1 MQVDH
6 LDAVTPGIA
15 KIAAKWR
22 LQSQTVLFL
31 HLLAHL
37 IQLFLIAHDESEM
50 TNPIRLDL
58 LHFENGEKL
67 VLNQFQKSVA
77 FATIHFLQIKDVF
90 IKFYRRFD
98 IVHFDCEVIASIN
111 LHAHECIVTE
121 LQYLA
126 NMKDLTQGSVTK
138 HLLQMTAFL
147 AISMLVQTL
156 YLLADLYWVGHLGKE
171 AIAAVGV
178 AGNFTMIVLALM
190 QMLGV
195 GTTTL
200 ISQAAG
206 RKDQP
211 QAELAFNQSFVMSLI
226 VAAALGIFSFLLRD
240 FYCESLSAD
249 AATASLAK
257 SYLLWFIPGLLLQF
271 PLVALGSALRATGI
285 IKPTVGFQV
294 LSVVL
299 NMILAP
305 LLIFGIGPWPRL
317 GVTGAALATFISI
330 LVADVL
336 MILYFERSYHYL
348 RFRFTQ
354 SRPQTRIWNSLLRIG
369 LPAGA
374 EFILISVYIIIVYS
388 IIRDFGAAAQAGFG
402 VGARV
407 MQALFLP
414 VVALSFAVAP
424 VVGQN
429 FGGRRGDRVRRSIY
443 SAIGIGSVMML
454 LLTIIAQFSS
464 AAMIRAFSKDPAVI
478 AFGSD
483 YLRIVSVNFVF
494 AGIAFTTS
502 SAFQGIGNTLPPLI
516 SSMTRLVLF
525 ALPATLL
532 SFHPGFQ
539 IRHVWYLS
547 VGSIIFQACCNL
559 LLLRRELQR
568 KLVFPQNFPEGIA
581 EPGGAVAS

>member
-1 MQVDH
+1 
-6 LDAVTPGIA
+6 
-15 KIAAKWR
+15 
-22 LQSQTVLFL
+22 
-31 HLLAHL
+31 
-37 IQLFLIAHDESEM
+37 
-50 TNPIRLDL
+50 
-58 LHFENGEKL
+58 
-67 VLNQFQKSVA
+67 
-77 FATIHFLQIKDVF
+77 
-90 IKFYRRFD
+90 
-98 IVHFDCEVIASIN
+98 
-111 LHAHECIVTE
+111 
-121 LQYLA
+121 
-126 NMKDLTQGSVTK
+126 MKDLTQGSVTK

-171 AIAAVGV
+171 AITAVCV
-178 AGNFTMIVLALM
+178 AINFTKIVLALT

-200 ISQAAG
+200 ISQAAE

-330 LVADVL
+330 FVADVL
-336 MILYFERSYHYL
+336 IILYFERSYHYL
-348 RFRFTQ
+348 RFRFAQ
-354 SRPQTRIWNSLLRIG
+354 FRPQTRIWNNLLRIG

-374 EFILISVYIIIVYS
+374 EFILMAVYIVVVYG
-388 IIRDFGAAAQAGFG
+388 IIRHFGAAAQAGFG

-407 MQALFLP
+407 MQAMFLP
-414 VVALSFAVAP
+414 VIAIAFAVAP

-429 FGGRRGDRVRRSIY
+429 FGGRRGDRVRSSYY
-443 SAIGIGSVMML
+443 SALGITSVTML
-454 LLTIIAQFSS
+454 LLTIVSQF
-464 AAMIRAFSKDPAVI
+464 AGATFIRLFSKDAGVI
-478 AFGSD
+478 AFGSE
-483 YLRIVSVNFVF
+483 YLRIISLNFLA
-494 AGIAFTTS
+494 AGIVFTS
-502 SAFQGIGNTLPPLI
+502 SSVFQGIGNTLPPLI
-516 SSMTRLVLF
+516 SSMTRLLLF
-525 ALPATLL
+525 VLPATLL
-532 SFHPGFQ
+532 SHTPGFQ

-547 VGSIIFQACCNL
+547 VASILFQACVNL
-559 LLLRRELQR
+559 LLLRREFR
-568 KLVFPQNFPEGIA
+568 KKLTFDEAGL
-581 EPGGAVAS
+581 GGQSAMP

>member
-1 MQVDH
+1 
-6 LDAVTPGIA
+6 
-15 KIAAKWR
+15 
-22 LQSQTVLFL
+22 
-31 HLLAHL
+31 
-37 IQLFLIAHDESEM
+37 
-50 TNPIRLDL
+50 
-58 LHFENGEKL
+58 
-67 VLNQFQKSVA
+67 
-77 FATIHFLQIKDVF
+77 
-90 IKFYRRFD
+90 
-98 IVHFDCEVIASIN
+98 
-111 LHAHECIVTE
+111 
-121 LQYLA
+121 
-126 NMKDLTQGSVTK
+126 MKDLTQGSVTK

-178 AGNFTMIVLALM
+178 AGNFTMIVLALT

-226 VAAALGIFSFLLRD
+226 VAVALGIFSFLLRD

-305 LLIFGIGPWPRL
+305 LLIFGIGPLPRL

-374 EFILISVYIIIVYS
+374 EFILISVYVIVVYS
-388 IIRDFGAAAQAGFG
+388 IIRGFGAAAQAGFG

-429 FGGRRGDRVRRSIY
+429 FGGRQADRVRH
-443 SAIGIGSVMML
+443 SVKSGLGLATAMML
-454 LLTIIAQFSS
+454 VLAVITEIVPGP
-464 AAMIRAFSKDPAVI
+464 MIRFFSKDPNVI
-478 AFGSD
+478 NFGSD
-483 YLRIVSVNFVF
+483 YLRIVAFNFVA
-494 AGIAFTTS
+494 AGIVFTS
-502 SAFQGIGNTLPPLI
+502 SSMFQGLGNTVPPLL
-516 SSMTRLVLF
+516 SSASRLVLF
-525 ALPATLL
+525 ALPALLL
-532 SFHPGFQ
+532 SQKPGFD
-539 IRHVWYLS
+539 IKLVWYLS
-547 VGSIIFQACCNL
+547 VGSQLLQACINL
-559 LLLRRELQR
+559 LLLRRELHK
-568 KLVFPQNFPEGIA
+568 KLRFDDHGPDFIP
-581 EPGGAVAS
+581 ASAAAS